1 MFFLTGKSKP
11 HNNSNARAQ
20 RINSVQHRSKKP
32 VGTLAHWVYLHLH
45 LFACSPLE
53 GSKDQFSVDSA
64 RMGFFT
70 IYKIFFFVKL
80 VLGKLIVEVVLF
92 VCVGLACGAGLQS
105 CSRVHAGERSREEP
119 H

>member
-1 MFFLTGKSKP
+1 MFFLTGKSKA

-32 VGTLAHWVYLHLH
+32 VGTLAHWVHLHLH
-45 LFACSPLE
+45 VFACSPLE

-70 IYKIFFFVKL
+70 IYKIFFVKL
-80 VLGKLIVEVVLF
+80 VLGKLIVEVVLCL
-92 VCVGLACGAGLQS
+92 CVS
-105 CSRVHAGERSREEP
+105 V
-119 H
+119 